1 MNKLLDIMTYR
12 REHDSKGEQAFIK
25 KYLKGFNPIKNKAG
39 EILAYSYEVKKKSKN
54 NILWSCH
61 IDTMHRSDPN
71 TIKQDVYLDQFDVA
85 FVDDKN
91 DCLGAD
97 NGAGV
102 FLLLEMIEARIAG
115 TYIFHRGE
123 EKGCWGSSQIAS
135 DHEDFLKTFTHAIA
149 FDRKGTTS
157 IITHQSGSRAC
168 SDKLGLQ
175 LASLFGMNYRLDD
188 TGVYTDTAE
197 YTHLIPECL
206 NISIGY
212 ANEHT
217 SKESLNV
224 AHVLTLRGKIFS
236 IPWGSIALEV
246 DRKPEPKYSRYGQFN
261 FDYGLAYDDLLYMN
275 GDQIKKWAKT
285 ASPQEITYLIQD
297 LVSQISYYEEGYQMA
312 YDDPNQ
318 EIPF

>member
-85 FVDDKN
+85 FVDDKD

-102 FLLLEMIEARIAG
+102 FLMLEMIEARIAG
-115 TYIFHRGE
+115 TYVFHRGE
-123 EKGCWGSSQIAS
+123 EKGCWGSSQIAR

-168 SDKLGLQ
+168 SDKVGLQ

-224 AHVLTLRGKIFS
+224 AHV
-236 IPWGSIALEV
+236 
-246 DRKPEPKYSRYGQFN
+246 
-261 FDYGLAYDDLLYMN
+261 
-275 GDQIKKWAKT
+275 
-285 ASPQEITYLIQD
+285 
-297 LVSQISYYEEGYQMA
+297 
-312 YDDPNQ
+312 
-318 EIPF
+318 